1 MTTTNT
7 LSTHVLDTA
16 TGRPAGNLAITLERL
31 TAGSPERLG
40 EGVTDAD
47 GRVRDFLR
55 PGAVLTGGTYRLRFE
70 TGAWHAEQGVAGFYP
85 HVEVVFVLG
94 DRGEHYHVP
103 LLISPF
109 GYSTY
114 RGS

>member
-1 MTTTNT
+1 MT

-16 TGRPAGNLAITLERL
+16 RGRPADGIPVILSAQGPGGWQE
-31 TAGSPERLG
+31 LG
-40 EGVTDAD
+40 RGATDAD
-47 GRVRDFLR
+47 GRIAALLPAGAPTA
-55 PGAVLTGGTYRLRFE
+55 PGTTLRLRFE
-70 TGAWHAEQGVAGFYP
+70 LAAYFARSRMPAFYP
-85 HVEVVFVLG
+85 YVEIVFALQ
-94 DRGEHYHVP
+94 DDTHHHIP

>member
-1 MTTTNT
+1 MT

-16 TGRPAGNLAITLERL
+16 RGRPA
-31 TAGSPERLG
+31 AGVPVILSAQDPGGRKELG
-40 EGVTDAD
+40 RSTTDAD
-47 GRVRDFLR
+47 GRVAALL
-55 PGAVLTGGTYRLRFE
+55 PAHTPAPAGTTLRLRFE
-70 TGAWHAEQGVAGFYP
+70 LTDYFARAGTPAFYP
-85 HVEVVFVLG
+85 YVEIVFALQDG
-94 DRGEHYHVP
+94 GHHHVP

>member
-1 MTTTNT
+1 MT

-16 TGRPAGNLAITLERL
+16 RGRPATGIPVILSAEGP
-31 TAGSPERLG
+31 AGWQELG
-40 EGVTDAD
+40 RGSTDAD
-47 GRVRDFLR
+47 GRIAALFPASAAAPV
-55 PGAVLTGGTYRLRFE
+55 GTTLRLRFDL
-70 TGAWHAEQGVAGFYP
+70 AAYFARAGTPVFYP
-85 HVEVVFVLG
+85 HVEIVFALQ
-94 DRGEHYHVP
+94 DDSHHHIP

>member
-1 MTTTNT
+1 MT

-16 TGRPAGNLAITLERL
+16 RGRPAQGIPVILSAEGPDGWSELARGT
-31 TAGSPERLG
+31 
-40 EGVTDAD
+40 TDGD
-47 GRVRDFLR
+47 GRIASLSPAGTPAV
-55 PGAVLTGGTYRLRFE
+55 PGTTLRLRFE
-70 TGAWHAEQGVAGFYP
+70 LDGFFADQGVPAFYP
-85 HVEVVFVLG
+85 CVDVVFTLQDTG
-94 DRGEHYHVP
+94 HHHIP

>member
-1 MTTTNT
+1 MT

-16 TGRPAGNLAITLERL
+16 RGRPA
-31 TAGSPERLG
+31 AGIPVILSAEGPGGWTELG
-40 EGVTDAD
+40 RGTTDAD
-47 GRVRDFLR
+47 GRVAGLL
-55 PGAVLTGGTYRLRFE
+55 PANAPAPVGTTLRLRFE
-70 TGAWHAEQGVAGFYP
+70 LAAYFAATRTPALYP
-85 HVEVVFVLG
+85 HVEIAFVLQDG
-94 DRGEHYHVP
+94 AHHHIP